1 MPADGAVA
9 RPPERGAPVVD
20 VAPDAVTATAA
31 ANGEAP
37 ALACRGLTRAFGPVR
52 AVDGVDLE
60 VGRGGL
66 TALLGPSGCGKS
78 TVLRLIAGLLEPDSG
93 EIVLDGA
100 VVAGPGIDV
109 PPERRGVGM
118 VFQDHALFPH
128 LDVAAN
134 VAFGL
139 TGPAADVRRRVEES
153 LALVGLAELGRRR
166 PGELS
171 GGQAQRVAL
180 ARALAPRPQ
189 LLLMDEP
196 FSSLDA
202 ALRESVREEVRAIL
216 REAGQTALFVTHDQ
230 EEALSL
236 ADRVAVM
243 HEGRVHQVAAPRE
256 LYVAPAT
263 RFVAGFVGDADV
275 LPGRRAGT
283 FLVDTPIGRL
293 ASRAALEGEAHE
305 VVLRPEQVHLRPE
318 ADAPAV
324 VDAVAYLG
332 HDQLVRV
339 RLQDGRIV
347 RSRRPPEA
355 VLERG
360 QPVVVSVG
368 GSVLSF
374 PASAPASATA
384 TRRD

>member
-1 MPADGAVA
+1 VVESASL
-9 RPPERGAPVVD
+9 APS
-20 VAPDAVTATAA
+20 A
-31 ANGEAP
+31 GIAP
-37 ALACRGLTRAFGPVR
+37 ALSCRSLTRSFGDVL
-52 AVDGVDLE
+52 AVDGVELE
-60 VGRGGL
+60 VTRGSL

-78 TVLRLIAGLLEPDSG
+78 TVLRLVAGLIAPDSG
-93 EIVLDGA
+93 EIVLDGRL
-100 VVAGPGIDV
+100 VAGSGVDV

-128 LDVAAN
+128 LDVDAN

-139 TGPAADVRRRVEES
+139 TGPAAASRARVDEV
-153 LALVGLAELGRRR
+153 LALVGLAGLGSRR
-166 PGELS
+166 PSELS

-180 ARALAPRPQ
+180 ARALAPRPS
-189 LLLMDEP
+189 LLLLDEP

-243 HEGRVHQVAAPRE
+243 HAGRIHQVAPPRE

-275 LPGRRAGT
+275 LPGRRAGA
-283 FLVDTPIGRL
+283 FLIDTPIGRL
-293 ASRAALEGEAHE
+293 ATRASLEGEAHE
-305 VVLRPEQVHLRPE
+305 VVLRPEQVRLRPD
-318 ADAPAV
+318 ADATSR
-324 VDAVAYLG
+324 VDAVAFLG

-339 RLQDGRIV
+339 RLEDGRVV

-355 VLERG
+355 DLERG
-360 QPVVVSVG
+360 QPVAVSVDG
-368 GSVLSF
+368 TVLSF
-374 PASAPASATA
+374 STSE
-384 TRRD
+384 RG